1 MSVSKPPFNQ
11 LSLAPARVD
20 VDRRDDGSIV
30 LTSPIAMAEPPRA
43 VGVWL
48 EQWAERT
55 PDATFLAEREDGAD
69 GDWVCLGYR
78 DTFDAARAIGQ
89 ALLNFGLGPSRPV
102 MILSDNSLAQA
113 QLTLG
118 ALHVGV
124 PVVPVSPANSLMS
137 KDFEKLRHIVQMTLP
152 GLVFAESG
160 EAYRRAFDGVD
171 FGDADFV
178 VARKPAPGD
187 RPFSELLAT
196 TPSQSVDRAFAAV
209 GPDTVGK
216 ILFTSGS
223 TGAPKGV
230 INTQRMMTVNQEQIA
245 AVWPFLAE
253 RPPVL
258 VDWLPW
264 SHTFGGNHDF
274 HTILRNGGSLY
285 IDAGRPVQG
294 RFEPTLRNLREVA
307 PTLAYN
313 VPRGFEL
320 LLPHLE
326 SDPDFRDRFFGGLDV
341 IFYAGSSLPPHIW
354 TRLEEL
360 AVAARGERVLMFSSW
375 GTTETA
381 PAATRVH
388 YPIERAGV
396 IGLPLPGTELKLV
409 PHAGTLEIRARG
421 PNITPGYWKSEALT
435 KATFDDEG
443 FYIAGDAVRFDD
455 PDDPAAGLVFD
466 GRLAEDFKLTTGTW
480 VQVGNLRVKAI
491 AAADPIIQDCVVTG
505 HDRGFIGL
513 LGFVNLEACR
523 GLCPDLGEDVPA
535 DTVLADPRVRDAVTA
550 GLARHN
556 AAEPASSTRIR
567 RVLLMATP
575 PQIDAGEI
583 TDKGYINQRAVLTA
597 RAKVVGRLYTDEDL
611 DPGVIVVD

>member
-1 MSVSKPPFNQ
+1 ME
-11 LSLAPARVD
+11 
-20 VDRRDDGSIV
+20 RRDDGTII
-30 LTSPIAMAEPPRA
+30 LTSPLALASPPRA

-48 EQWAERT
+48 EEWAKRT
-55 PDATFLAEREDGAD
+55 PAATFLAERDDGGA
-69 GDWVCLGYR
+69 GDWVRLDYR
-78 DTFDAARAIGQ
+78 SALDAARRVGQ
-89 ALLNFGLGPSRPV
+89 SLLDQGLGLTRPV

-113 QLTLG
+113 KLTLG

-124 PVVPVSPANSLMS
+124 PVVPVSPAYSLLS
-137 KDFEKLRHIVQMTLP
+137 RDFEKLRHIVGTMTP

-160 EAYRRAFDGVD
+160 AAYRRAFEGVD
-171 FGDADFV
+171 FGEASIV
-178 VARKPAPGD
+178 VASQPEAGQAL
-187 RPFSELLAT
+187 FSDMLAT
-196 TPSQSVDRAFAAV
+196 KPSQAVDRAFAAV

-230 INTQRMMTVNQEQIA
+230 INTQRMMTANQEQIA

-274 HTILRNGGSLY
+274 HTVLRNGGALY
-285 IDAGRPVQG
+285 IDAGRPAPG
-294 RFEPTLRNLREVA
+294 RFEPTLRNLREIPA
-307 PTLAYN
+307 TLAYN

-326 SDPDFRDRFFGGLDV
+326 ADADFRDRFFSALDV
-341 IFYAGSSLPPHIW
+341 IFYAGSSLPPHLW

-360 AVAARGERVLMFSSW
+360 SVAARGERVLMFSSW

-396 IGLPLPGTELKLV
+396 IGLPMPGTELKLV
-409 PHAGTLEIRARG
+409 PRVEALEIRARG
-421 PNITPGYWKSEALT
+421 PNITPGYWNAEALT
-435 KATFDDEG
+435 RAAFDDEG
-443 FYIAGDAVRFDD
+443 FYIAGDAVRFAD
-455 PDDPAAGLVFD
+455 PDDPAQGLVFD

-480 VQVGNLRVKAI
+480 VQVGNLRVAAI
-491 AAADPIIQDCVVTG
+491 AAADPVIQDCVITG

-513 LGFVNLEACR
+513 LGFVNAEACR
-523 GLCPDLGEDVPA
+523 ALCSDLPKEAAIEV
-535 DTVLADPRVRDAVTA
+535 VLADPRVRDAVAA

-556 AAEPASSTRIR
+556 AEAPASSTRVR
-567 RVLLMATP
+567 RALLMATP

-597 RAKVVGRLYTDEDL
+597 RADAVDKLYDDG
-611 DPGVIVVD
+611 DPDVIVVD

>member
-1 MSVSKPPFNQ
+1 VSLTKPPFNK

-20 VDRRDDGSIV
+20 VDRRADGSFI
-30 LTSPIAMAEPPRA
+30 LTSPIPVPRPPRA

-48 EQWAERT
+48 EQWAEQT
-55 PDATFLAEREDGAD
+55 PDATFLAERAD
-69 GDWVCLGYR
+69 GGEGPWIHLGFR
-78 DTFDAARAIGQ
+78 AALDSVRAVGQ
-89 ALLNFGLGPSRPV
+89 ALLDQGLGPERPV

-113 QLTLG
+113 KLTLG
-118 ALHVGV
+118 AMHVGV
-124 PVVPVSPANSLMS
+124 PVVPVSPAYSLVS
-137 KDFEKLRHIVQMTLP
+137 TDFEKLRHIAGLINP

-160 EAYRRAFDGVD
+160 AAYRRTFENVD
-171 FGDADFV
+171 FGGAAFV
-178 VARKPAPGD
+178 VATDPAPGD
-187 RPFSELLAT
+187 RVFAEMLDT
-196 TPSQSVDRAFAAV
+196 TPTDAVDQAFAGI
-209 GPDTVGK
+209 GPGTVGK

-230 INTQRMMTVNQEQIA
+230 INTQGMMTINQEQIA

-285 IDAGRPVQG
+285 IDAGRPAPG
-294 RFEPTLRNLREVA
+294 RFEPTLRNLREIS

-326 SDPDFRDRFFGGLDV
+326 ADPAFRDRFFRGLDA

-360 AVAARGERVLMFSSW
+360 SVAARGERVLMFSSW

-381 PAATRVH
+381 PAVTRVH

-396 IGLPLPGTELKLV
+396 IGLPMPGAELKLI
-409 PHAGTLEIRARG
+409 PRAETMELRARG
-421 PNITPGYWKSEALT
+421 PNITPGYWKSDELSRA
-435 KATFDDEG
+435 AFDEEG
-443 FYIAGDAVRFDD
+443 FYIAGDAVRFND

-491 AAADPIIQDCVVTG
+491 AAADPVIQDCVVTG

-513 LGFVNLEACR
+513 LGFVNPEACR
-523 GLCPDLGEDVPA
+523 ALCPDLAA
-535 DTVLADPRVRDAVTA
+535 DAAVEEILADPRVRETVAA

-556 AAEPASSTRIR
+556 GDEPASSTRIR
-567 RVLLMATP
+567 RVILMATP
-575 PQIDAGEI
+575 PRIDAGEI

-597 RAKVVGRLYTDEDL
+597 RADDVLKIYNDEDV
-611 DPGVIVVD
+611 DPGVILID

>member
-1 MSVSKPPFNQ
+1 MRKPPFNQ
-11 LSLAPARVD
+11 LSLAPAQVG
-20 VDRRDDGSIV
+20 VERRDDGSII

-48 EQWAERT
+48 ERWADRT
-55 PDATFLAEREDGAD
+55 PDATFLAERADGGDGA
-69 GDWVCLGYR
+69 WIRLGYGAVH
-78 DTFDAARAIGQ
+78 DAARAVGQ
-89 ALLNFGLGPSRPV
+89 ALLDLGLGPSRPV

-118 ALHVGV
+118 AMQVGV
-124 PVVPVSPANSLMS
+124 PVIPVSPAYSLIS
-137 KDFEKLRHIVQMTLP
+137 KDFEKLRHIVQLTQP
-152 GLVFAESG
+152 GLVFAEDG
-160 EAYRRAFDGVD
+160 EAYRRALEGVD

-178 VARKPAPGD
+178 VARNPAPGD
-187 RPFSELLAT
+187 RVFLEFLAT
-196 TPSQSVDRAFAAV
+196 IPTGAVDRAFAAI

-230 INTQRMMTVNQEQIA
+230 VNTQRMMTVNQEQIA
-245 AVWPFLAE
+245 AVWPFLEE

-274 HTILRNGGSLY
+274 HTVLRNGGALY
-285 IDAGRPVQG
+285 IDAGRPVPG
-294 RFEPTLRNLREVA
+294 RFEPTLRNLREIS

-326 SDPDFRDRFFGGLDV
+326 SDPEFRDRFLGGLDV
-341 IFYAGSSLPPHIW
+341 IFYAGASLPPHIW
-354 TRLEEL
+354 TRLEDL
-360 AVAARGERVLMFSSW
+360 AVAARGERLLMFSSW

-388 YPIERAGV
+388 YPIERAGI
-396 IGLPLPGTELKLV
+396 IGLPLPGTELKLI
-409 PHAGTLEIRARG
+409 PRADTLEIRARG

-435 KATFDDEG
+435 KAAFDDEG
-443 FYIAGDAVRFDD
+443 YYIAGDAVRFS
-455 PDDPAAGLVFD
+455 DPADPSAGLVFD

-491 AAADPIIQDCVVTG
+491 AAADPVIQDCVVTG
-505 HDRGFIGL
+505 HDRRYIGL
-513 LGFVNLEACR
+513 LGFVNMEACR
-523 GLCPDLGEDVPA
+523 GLCPDLAGDVA
-535 DTVLADPRVRDAVTA
+535 AEVVLADPRVRARVA
-550 GLARHN
+550 EGLARHN
-556 AAEPASSTRIR
+556 AEEPASSTRIG
-567 RVLLMATP
+567 RVLLMASP

-597 RAKVVGRLYTDEDL
+597 RADAVRRLYDDESP

>member
-1 MSVSKPPFNQ
+1 MNVTKPPFNK
-11 LSLAPARVD
+11 LSLAPAQVD
-20 VDRRDDGSIV
+20 VERRDDGSFI
-30 LTSPIAMAEPPRA
+30 LTSPIPVPRPPRA

-55 PDATFLAEREDGAD
+55 PDATFLAERGEGGA
-69 GDWVCLGYR
+69 GPWIRLGYR
-78 DTFDAARAIGQ
+78 AALDAVRAVGQ
-89 ALLNFGLGPSRPV
+89 ALLDQGLGPERPV

-113 QLTLG
+113 KLTLG
-118 ALHVGV
+118 AMHVGV
-124 PVVPVSPANSLMS
+124 PVVPVSPAYSLVS
-137 KDFEKLRHIVQMTLP
+137 TDFEKLRHIAGLIKP

-160 EAYRRAFDGVD
+160 AAYRRAFENVD
-171 FGDADFV
+171 FGDATFV
-178 VARKPAPGD
+178 VAVDLAPGN
-187 RPFSELLAT
+187 REFAELLET
-196 TPSQSVDRAFAAV
+196 TPTEAVDRAFAAI
-209 GPDTVGK
+209 GPNTIGK

-230 INTQRMMTVNQEQIA
+230 INTQGMMTINQEQIA

-274 HTILRNGGSLY
+274 HTILRNGGSLC
-285 IDAGRPVQG
+285 IDAGRPVPG
-294 RFEPTLRNLREVA
+294 RFEPTLRNLREIS

-326 SDPDFRDRFFGGLDV
+326 GDLDFRDRFFRGLDA

-354 TRLEEL
+354 TKLEEL
-360 AVAARGERVLMFSSW
+360 SVAARGERVLMFSSW

-381 PAATRVH
+381 PAVTRVH

-396 IGLPLPGTELKLV
+396 IGLPMPGAELKLI
-409 PHAGTLEIRARG
+409 PRAETMELRARG
-421 PNITPGYWKSEALT
+421 PNITPGYWKSEALSR
-435 KATFDDEG
+435 AAFDDEG
-443 FYIAGDAVRFDD
+443 FYISGDAVRFND

-491 AAADPIIQDCVVTG
+491 AAADPVIQDCVVTG

-523 GLCPDLGEDVPA
+523 ALCPDLAKDATA
-535 DTVLADPRVRDAVTA
+535 DQVLGDTRVREVVAV

-556 AAEPASSTRIR
+556 EAEPASSTRIR
-567 RVLLMATP
+567 RVILMATP
-575 PQIDAGEI
+575 PRIDDGEI

-597 RAKVVGRLYTDEDL
+597 RSEAVRKLYDDGDV
-611 DPGVIVVD
+611 DPDIIVIG

>member
-1 MSVSKPPFNQ
+1 MSKPPFSR
-11 LSLAPARVD
+11 LSLAPAD
-20 VDRRDDGSIV
+20 VRAEHRADESII
-30 LTSPIAMAEPPRA
+30 LRSPIPLPVAPRA

-48 EQWAERT
+48 EKWAQRTPEATFIAERG
-55 PDATFLAEREDGAD
+55 PDGAA
-69 GDWVCLGYR
+69 DWIRLSYG
-78 DTFDAARAIGQ
+78 AALRSARSVGQ
-89 ALLNFGLGPSRPV
+89 ALLDLGLGPSRPV
-102 MILSDNSLAQA
+102 MVLSDNSLAQA

-124 PVVPVSPANSLMS
+124 PVVPVSPAYSLLS
-137 KDFEKLRHIVQMTLP
+137 QDFEKLRHIVALTEP
-152 GLVFAESG
+152 GLVFVEHG
-160 EAYRRAFDGVD
+160 GPYGRALRAVD
-171 FGDADFV
+171 FQGARVVAAHEPPPGAAEFSEMLATVPDADV
-178 VARKPAPGD
+178 DHAYA
-187 RPFSELLAT
+187 AT
-196 TPSQSVDRAFAAV
+196 

-223 TGAPKGV
+223 TGVPKGV

-245 AVWPFLAE
+245 AVWPFLEE

-285 IDAGRPVQG
+285 IDAGRPTPG
-294 RFEPTLRNLREVA
+294 RFEPSLRNLKEIA

-326 SDPDFRDRFFGGLDV
+326 ADRDFRDHFFSRLDA
-341 IFYAGSSLPPHIW
+341 IFYAGSSLPPHLW
-354 TRLEEL
+354 RRLEDL
-360 AVAARGERVLMFSSW
+360 SVAARGERVMMFSSW

-388 YPIERAGV
+388 YAIEQAGI

-409 PHAGTLEIRARG
+409 PRAGTLEILARG
-421 PNITPGYWKSEALT
+421 PNITPGYWKSDAIT
-435 KATFDDEG
+435 RAAFDEEG
-443 FYIAGDAVRFDD
+443 FYIAGDAVRFA
-455 PDDPAAGLVFD
+455 DPADPAKGLVFD

-491 AAADPIIQDCVVTG
+491 AAANPVIQDCVVTG
-505 HDRGFIGL
+505 HDREFVGL
-513 LGFVNLEACR
+513 LAFANMEACR
-523 GLCPDLGEDVPA
+523 ALCPDLALDAPDEV
-535 DTVLADPRVRDAVTA
+535 VLTNARVRAAVRS
-550 GLARHN
+550 GLAGHN
-556 AAEPASSTRIR
+556 AEAPASSTRIR
-567 RVLLMATP
+567 RVLLTATP

-597 RAKVVGRLYTDEDL
+597 RAGAVTKIYTDN
-611 DPGVIVVD
+611 DPDVLVID